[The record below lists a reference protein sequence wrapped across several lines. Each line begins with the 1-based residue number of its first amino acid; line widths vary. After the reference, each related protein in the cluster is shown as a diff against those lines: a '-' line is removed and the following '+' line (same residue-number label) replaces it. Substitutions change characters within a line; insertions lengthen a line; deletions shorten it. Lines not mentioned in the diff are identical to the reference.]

1 MGAVTFETFVFGETA
16 QEAFSNA
23 VADAKQMH
31 GHGGY
36 TGTIAE
42 KSSFEVIPEQEHHG
56 KQKRRYAH
64 QLLEDGDERIQSKW
78 GPAGAIN
85 CSGTKEAK
93 RYREQHRLKGKRG
106 DVWLFFG
113 WVSH

>member
-1 MGAVTFETFVFGETA
+1 MGSVTFETLAFGETA
-16 QEAFSNA
+16 DEAFSNA
-23 VADAKQMH
+23 VEDAKHMH

-64 QLLEDGDERIQSKW
+64 QPIEDGDERIQSKW
-78 GPAGAIN
+78 GSVRVIN
-85 CSGTKEAK
+85 CSGTAGAK
-93 RYREQHRLKGKRG
+93 RYREQHGLKGKRG

-113 WVSH
+113 WASH